1 MTTFN
6 AKWIS
11 NKDFYNL
18 DPIYVFHKDIDK
30 KVIDHEDELKNK
42 HILFR
47 KKITVENFDKAT
59 VRISAD
65 DYYKLYINGR
75 FVTQGPAPGYHFN
88 YYYNEIDVSDFLV

>member
-42 HILFR
+42 HILF
-47 KKITVENFDKAT
+47 
-59 VRISAD
+59 
-65 DYYKLYINGR
+65 
-75 FVTQGPAPGYHFN
+75 
-88 YYYNEIDVSDFLV
+88 LVILL